1 MDDTTIDGLLR
12 VLFTTLNRDLM
23 TGLNPET
30 LLSMGNE
37 KREDAK
43 ETTTH
48 LVLIGASHL
57 RRTIAYLWRLGY
69 DVTDVTKPGRL
80 ASAAAVGEVLGQL
93 RGTTVPVNAAVVIDM
108 LGNSSSRWEQ
118 EDGTLATAV
127 KLGSGYHMPGE
138 VTVCND
144 ETFKKLIG
152 IVAPILSFSAGLSK
166 IVIPPLLR
174 YVFDTCC
181 TQDTHCTNVRKETHA
196 AEILQKADHLRN
208 VLKSELNRLGVPNFR
223 VTEGWTSLLGAK
235 YSSRQENVNAL
246 RHLTAADGVHFT
258 RDGYEN
264 LAMAIH
270 NSIMSKD
277 KLAAVVSRA
286 GNGRMGTFFWRG
298 FISPNGSA
306 RPKFSAAGYSANKR
320 TRPHLHKNSNKRGR
334 KN

>member
-1 MDDTTIDGLLR
+1 
-12 VLFTTLNRDLM
+12 M
-23 TGLNPET
+23 TGLNPEM

-43 ETTTH
+43 ETTSH
-48 LVLIGASHL
+48 MVLIGASHL
-57 RRTIAYLWRLGY
+57 RRTIPYLRRLGY
-69 DVTDVTKPGRL
+69 DVTDVTKPGRM

-127 KLGSGYHMPGE
+127 KMGSGYHMPGE

-152 IVAPILSFSAGLSK
+152 IVAPVLSFSAGLSK
-166 IVIPPLLR
+166 IVIPPLPR

-181 TQDTHCTNVRKETHA
+181 TQETHCTNVRSEKHA
-196 AEILQKADHLRN
+196 SEILFKADHLRN
-208 VLKSELNRLGVPNFR
+208 VLKGELNRLGVPNFR
-223 VTEGWTSLLGAK
+223 VTEGWTSILGAK
-235 YSSRQENVNAL
+235 YPSREENVSAL

-264 LAMAIH
+264 LANAIH
-270 NSIMSKD
+270 NTVTSKD
-277 KLAAVVSRA
+277 KIAAVDSRA
-286 GNGRMGTFFWRG
+286 GNGRRGTFFWRG
-298 FISPNGSA
+298 FISPNGST

-320 TRPHLHKNSNKRGR
+320 TRPQLHKSNNKRGR